1 VATKKAKRSRKT
13 RAPTVAL
20 VTVEPWAD
28 VHDVSNHTGL
38 SVSTIKRLVIK
49 NAIPCTRVGDRVL
62 FKRSL
67 VDSALIKL
75 SESLKPK

>member
-1 VATKKAKRSRKT
+1 MAIKKTKRTKKP

-38 SVSTIKRLVIK
+38 SVSTIKRLVIGGHV
-49 NAIPCTRVGDRVL
+49 PCTRVGDRVL
-62 FKRSL
+62 FKLTR
-67 VDSALIKL
+67 VDSALVAM
-75 SESLKPK
+75 SESRKPK